1 MGVSWTKEQ
10 AQVIHLRNR
19 NILVSAAAGSGKTA
33 VLVERI
39 ITRLT
44 VDEPPIDVDQ
54 MLVVT
59 FTEAAAAEMKE
70 RIRDAIEK
78 KLEEQP
84 ENVHLQRQATLIHN
98 AQVTTIHSFCLSVIR
113 DYFHMIDLDPGFRIA
128 DEGELKLLRQDVLEE
143 VLENCYTAGEQSFLD
158 CIESFAAGRD
168 DKKIEEIILQL
179 YEFSRSNPEPEKW
192 LRQCVKSYEVDTME
206 AFEASEGAVYAKESL
221 RKALEETMTLLEE
234 GIRQCQEPDGPY
246 MYADAL
252 KEDRER
258 IQKLLAQTTMQGMY
272 DLFAD
277 WKWKRFAANKDK
289 SVSEELT
296 ASVKNMR
303 EEVKDIVGALKD
315 QFFYEAPE
323 ELWKDMVE
331 AGKTMFV
338 LAGLVQSFADAF
350 EEKKRS
356 KHLIDFSDMEQYAL
370 RILTEKTEEGLIPS
384 EAAKDYQNKFAEVMI
399 DEYQDSNLIQEAI
412 LTSVSTVSEGNYNVF
427 MVGDVKQS
435 IYRFRLSRPELFME
449 KFNTYNIEESQKQRI
464 DLHKN
469 FRSRREVLDSTNFV
483 FEQIMTKELGEIT
496 YDEKAALYVGAD
508 YEEKPGMKAEVL
520 LVNTAEN
527 FSEQTEVGEASD
539 RELEARAIAARIK
552 QLVGAHPVFDK
563 KSGAYR
569 PAKYSDIVI
578 LTRSLKGWT
587 DVFTEVL
594 NREGIPTF
602 TGSKE
607 GYFETREIRLLL
619 DYLRVLD
626 NPRQDLP
633 LAAVLKSMFAGLSS
647 EEFA

>member
-206 AFEASEGAVYAKESL
+206 AFEASEGTVYAKESL
-221 RKALEETMTLLEE
+221 RKALEETMALLEE
-234 GIRQCQEPDGPY
+234 G
-246 MYADAL
+246 
-252 KEDRER
+252 
-258 IQKLLAQTTMQGMY
+258 
-272 DLFAD
+272 
-277 WKWKRFAANKDK
+277 KD
-289 SVSEELT
+289 S
-296 ASVKNMR
+296 A
-303 EEVKDIVGALKD
+303 
-315 QFFYEAPE
+315 
-323 ELWKDMVE
+323 
-331 AGKTMFV
+331 
-338 LAGLVQSFADAF
+338 
-350 EEKKRS
+350 
-356 KHLIDFSDMEQYAL
+356 
-370 RILTEKTEEGLIPS
+370 
-384 EAAKDYQNKFAEVMI
+384 
-399 DEYQDSNLIQEAI
+399 
-412 LTSVSTVSEGNYNVF
+412 
-427 MVGDVKQS
+427 
-435 IYRFRLSRPELFME
+435 
-449 KFNTYNIEESQKQRI
+449 
-464 DLHKN
+464 
-469 FRSRREVLDSTNFV
+469 RSRTALICMPMHSRRIARGFKSCWRRQRCGEC
-483 FEQIMTKELGEIT
+483 MTCL
-496 YDEKAALYVGAD
+496 
-508 YEEKPGMKAEVL
+508 
-520 LVNTAEN
+520 
-527 FSEQTEVGEASD
+527 Q
-539 RELEARAIAARIK
+539 
-552 QLVGAHPVFDK
+552 
-563 KSGAYR
+563 
-569 PAKYSDIVI
+569 
-578 LTRSLKGWT
+578 
-587 DVFTEVL
+587 
-594 NREGIPTF
+594 
-602 TGSKE
+602 TGSGSDLQRTKTKV
-607 GYFETREIRLLL
+607 YRKNSL
-619 DYLRVLD
+619 
-626 NPRQDLP
+626 PR
-633 LAAVLKSMFAGLSS
+633 
-647 EEFA
+647 